1 MSSDRDE
8 IQFDEVSYRE
18 PLRLRRPDRDRR
30 FACLAYGNPGPE
42 DLAIFVDRVTVDAIE
57 RHALSDT
64 RVELGGILL
73 GKECVDEETG
83 RPFVWISQ
91 AIEAKHYENTQASF
105 TYTHDSWEEIT
116 RERDRTYPNLDIV
129 GWYHTHPDFGIFLSG
144 HDVFIQQHF
153 FGQPLQ
159 VAYVVDP
166 IRQTR
171 GIFQWRDGGLRQV
184 EGYVVVSPRDQR
196 RALARTVDDLEGV
209 LVAESS
215 GGLGALSP
223 RLEAELIAMLNRPH
237 TASVTT
243 ADRGQSAAVFTLLG
257 IIFGVLGLALALW
270 IGALTSQ
277 IREQSRSLGSLKA
290 ELARANEARKAS
302 DTAERLR
309 AKEQAIDA
317 LLAEVRVGDSNERF
331 TRVYTQLREERD
343 RAVAEAALVE
353 QVGRDLIAKDR
364 ELGEMRRQVAI
375 RDQSLA
381 QMEDLREEA
390 DRLRSANER
399 LARAAS
405 GDGTAIDEVLAG
417 NADGIDR
424 RYTVAWYAAVGGWS
438 VAVLLGLG
446 LVATI
451 ARSVPHAR
459 DVPEP
464 PAPTGRGGSAEGPHR
479 IDH

>member
-42 DLAIFVDRVTVDAIE
+42 DLAIFVDWATVDAIE

-116 RERDRTYPNLDIV
+116 RERDRKHPNLDIV

-209 LVAESS
+209 QVAESS

-237 TASVTT
+237 TVSAAT
-243 ADRGQSAAVFTLLG
+243 DRGQSAAVFTLLG
-257 IIFGVLGLALALW
+257 IVFGVLGLALALW

-277 IREQSRSLGSLKA
+277 IREQSRSLGSLRT
-290 ELARANEARKAS
+290 ELARANQAREAS

-317 LLAEVRVGDSNERF
+317 LLANVRVGDSNERF

-364 ELGEMRRQVAI
+364 QLGEMRRELAI
-375 RDQSLA
+375 RDESLA
-381 QMEDLREEA
+381 QMDAMREELT
-390 DRLRSANER
+390 RLQAANAR
-399 LARAAS
+399 LALRGS
-405 GDGTAIDEVLAG
+405 GDGTAAEGSLGAEGDAT
-417 NADGIDR
+417 DQDDR
-424 RYTVAWYAAVGGWS
+424 LTWYAAVGGWS

-446 LVATI
+446 LIATI
-451 ARSVPHAR
+451 ARSTPHAR
-459 DVPEP
+459 DDAES
-464 PAPTGRGGSAEGPHR
+464 PAPPGRGRSADSPHR
-479 IDH
+479 IE